1 MEGWVAR
8 RKKARQVLCVAK
20 LTKTYSVTV
29 CVFETI
35 SSALGADYTN
45 VVSDLGKLL
54 VMIGGLVVLAG
65 LVLMLLGKTN
75 IPLGRLPG
83 DIYYRGK
90 NTTFYFPLATSI
102 LLSVALSLVL
112 YVVSRFRR

>member
-1 MEGWVAR
+1 
-8 RKKARQVLCVAK
+8 
-20 LTKTYSVTV
+20 
-29 CVFETI
+29 
-35 SSALGADYTN
+35 
-45 VVSDLGKLL
+45 VSDLGKLL
-54 VMIGGLVVLAG
+54 VMIGGLVVLGG

-75 IPLGRLPG
+75 LPLGRLPG